1 MPVRAI
7 KLISGEELTIEI
19 PSAVLNAFAITYNG
33 IGSSRGK
40 FVCEFNNHF
49 DRSKN
54 LMREVKE
61 KIKLRGYSPG
71 YIKLKNT
78 SLARKYGFLG
88 GEYLEIIFY
97 SYGRTTI
104 LPGRMVED
112 LDFTPE

>member
-7 KLISGEELTIEI
+7 KRVSGEELTIEI

-40 FVCEFNNHF
+40 FVCELKNHF
-49 DRSKN
+49 DRNEN
-54 LMREVKE
+54 LICEVKE
-61 KIKLRGYSPG
+61 KIKIRGYSPG
-71 YIKLKNT
+71 YIELKNI
-78 SLARKYGFLG
+78 SLAQKHGFLAG
-88 GEYLEIIFY
+88 QYLEVIFH

-104 LPGRMVED
+104 CPGRMVED